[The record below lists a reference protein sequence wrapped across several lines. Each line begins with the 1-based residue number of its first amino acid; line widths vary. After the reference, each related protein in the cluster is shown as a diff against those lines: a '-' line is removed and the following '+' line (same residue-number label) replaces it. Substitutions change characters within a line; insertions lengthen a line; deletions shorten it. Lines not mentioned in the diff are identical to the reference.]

1 MATNVIVRPK
11 RNESPERL
19 IKRFIRKCKKEK
31 VIEKYRDRT
40 DHFIK
45 PSVKRKLKRRKAI
58 REQEK
63 AERKR
68 DKKLFR

>member
-31 VIEKYRDRT
+31 VIEKYRERT

-63 AERKR
+63 VERKR

>member
-1 MATNVIVRPK
+1 MSSNVIVRPK
-11 RNESPERL
+11 RNESPEKL

-31 VIEKYRDRT
+31 VIENYRERT
-40 DHFIK
+40 DHFVK

-58 REQEK
+58 RELEK
-63 AERKR
+63 LQRKQ

>member
-31 VIEKYRDRT
+31 VIEKYRERT

>member
-1 MATNVIVRPK
+1 MASNVIVRPK

-31 VIEKYRDRT
+31 VIEKYRERT

>member
-1 MATNVIVRPK
+1 MSSNVIVRPK
-11 RNESPERL
+11 RNETPEKL

-31 VIEKYRDRT
+31 IIEKYRERT

-45 PSVKRKLKRRKAI
+45 PSIKRKLKRRKAI

-63 AERKR
+63 AERKQ